1 MFEEYDDLLD
11 VEAVQ
16 KMLHISR
23 SRLYDLLHSGRI
35 KGYQQGR
42 VWRIPKQSVV
52 QYIKDCSGIA

>member
-35 KGYQQGR
+35 KGYQQGH
-42 VWRIPKQSVV
+42 VWRIPKQCVV
-52 QYIKDCSGIA
+52 QYIKDRSGIA

>member
-1 MFEEYDDLLD
+1 MFEEFDDLLD

-23 SRLYDLLHSGRI
+23 GRLYDLLHSGII

-42 VWRIPKQSVV
+42 VWRIPKQCVV
-52 QYIKDCSGIA
+52 QYIKDRSGIT